1 MSLMKVGDLVAFEG
15 WLDTT
20 NLAIITAVLPSG
32 GVMAWFGHDHE
43 AWYSNG
49 ELHSDLKWEIVSK
62 NEG

>member
-1 MSLMKVGDLVAFEG
+1 MKVGDLVAFEG
-15 WLDTT
+15 WLDTM

-43 AWYSNG
+43 AWYSHS
-49 ELHSDLKWEIVSK
+49 ELHSYLKWEIVSK